1 MYRRR
6 VTRGDAL
13 RGASVHDANM
23 MKGSVL
29 SNSLLRENSH
39 FQNLRRCLM
48 DAGSLDH
55 LVRQVGMLQVRTR
68 PRSRE
73 PGVANR
79 RARHGSPSPVAAR
92 CEPRALR
99 LGT

>member
-29 SNSLLRENSH
+29 SNSLCE
-39 FQNLRRCLM
+39 
-48 DAGSLDH
+48 
-55 LVRQVGMLQVRTR
+55 RTR
-68 PRSRE
+68 IFKTSDA
-73 PGVANR
+73 V
-79 RARHGSPSPVAAR
+79 
-92 CEPRALR
+92 
-99 LGT
+99 